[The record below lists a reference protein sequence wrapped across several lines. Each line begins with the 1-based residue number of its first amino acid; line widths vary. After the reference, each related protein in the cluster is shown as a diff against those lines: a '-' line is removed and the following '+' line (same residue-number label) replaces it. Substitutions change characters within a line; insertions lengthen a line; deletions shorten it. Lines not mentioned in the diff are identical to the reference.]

1 MRDKQ
6 SIKDDIVQ
14 RLATVID
21 PELHIDIVNL
31 GLVYTID
38 LDNDGICL
46 IEMTLTTMGCPLT
59 NVLADMVTKAVK
71 EVPEVKNVDVEFV
84 WEPAWTI
91 DRMSRFAKLSLGVHL
106 YLNNWIRE

>member
-1 MRDKQ
+1 MIDKQ

-91 DRMSRFAKLSLGVHL
+91 DRMSRFAKLSLGVH
-106 YLNNWIRE
+106 

>member
-46 IEMTLTTMGCPLT
+46 IEMTLTTMGWPLT
-59 NVLADMVTKAVK
+59 NVLADMVVKAVR

-91 DRMSRFAKLSLGVHL
+91 DRMSRFAKLSLGVH
-106 YLNNWIRE
+106 

>member
-14 RLATVID
+14 RLVTVID

-91 DRMSRFAKLSLGVHL
+91 DWMRRFAKLSLGVH
-106 YLNNWIRE
+106 

>member
-1 MRDKQ
+1 MRYKQ

-91 DRMSRFAKLSLGVHL
+91 DRMSRFAKLSLGVH
-106 YLNNWIRE
+106 

>member
-14 RLATVID
+14 RLVTVID

-91 DRMSRFAKLSLGVHL
+91 DRMSRFAKLSLGVH
-106 YLNNWIRE
+106 

>member
-21 PELHIDIVNL
+21 PELHIDIINL

-91 DRMSRFAKLSLGVHL
+91 DRMTRFAKLSLGVH
-106 YLNNWIRE
+106 

>member
-14 RLATVID
+14 QLATVID

-59 NVLADMVTKAVK
+59 NVLADMVVKAVR

-91 DRMSRFAKLSLGVHL
+91 DRMSRFAKLSLWVH
-106 YLNNWIRE
+106 

>member
-6 SIKDDIVQ
+6 SSKDDIVQ

-91 DRMSRFAKLSLGVHL
+91 DRMSRFAKLSLGVH
-106 YLNNWIRE
+106 

>member
-91 DRMSRFAKLSLGVHL
+91 DRMTRFAKLSLGVH
-106 YLNNWIRE
+106 

>member
-46 IEMTLTTMGCPLT
+46 IEMTLTTRGCPLT

-91 DRMSRFAKLSLGVHL
+91 DRMSRFAKLSLGVH
-106 YLNNWIRE
+106 

>member
-6 SIKDDIVQ
+6 SIKDDIIQ
-14 RLATVID
+14 QLSTVID
-21 PELHIDIVNL
+21 PELRVDIVNL
-31 GLVYTID
+31 GLVYSID

-71 EVPEVKNVDVEFV
+71 KVPEVRNVDVEFV
-84 WEPAWTI
+84 WEPAWTTE
-91 DRMSRFAKLSLGVHL
+91 RMSRLAKLTLGIH
-106 YLNNWIRE
+106 

>member
-59 NVLADMVTKAVK
+59 HVLADMVVKAVR

-91 DRMSRFAKLSLGVHL
+91 DRMSRFAKLSLGVH
-106 YLNNWIRE
+106 

>member
-6 SIKDDIVQ
+6 LIKDDIVQ
-14 RLATVID
+14 QLSTVID

-46 IEMTLTTMGCPLT
+46 IEMTLTTMGLP
-59 NVLADMVTKAVK
+59 
-71 EVPEVKNVDVEFV
+71 
-84 WEPAWTI
+84 I
-91 DRMSRFAKLSLGVHL
+91 DKCFS
-106 YLNNWIRE
+106 

>member
-71 EVPEVKNVDVEFV
+71 EVPEVKNVDVEFI

-91 DRMSRFAKLSLGVHL
+91 DRMSRFAKLSLGVH
-106 YLNNWIRE
+106 

>member
-46 IEMTLTTMGCPLT
+46 IEMTLTTMGCPFT
-59 NVLADMVTKAVK
+59 NVLADMVIKAVK

-91 DRMSRFAKLSLGVHL
+91 DRMSRFAKLSLGVH
-106 YLNNWIRE
+106 

>member
-1 MRDKQ
+1 MRDKKL
-6 SIKDDIVQ
+6 IKDDIVQ
-14 RLATVID
+14 QLSSVVD

-59 NVLADMVTKAVK
+59 NVLADMVVKAVRN
-71 EVPEVKNVDVEFV
+71 VPEVKNVDVEFV
-84 WEPAWTI
+84 WEPAWSI
-91 DRMSRFAKLSLGVHL
+91 DRMSRFAKLTLGVH
-106 YLNNWIRE
+106 

>member
-21 PELHIDIVNL
+21 PELHIDIANL

-91 DRMSRFAKLSLGVHL
+91 DRMSCFAKLSLGVH
-106 YLNNWIRE
+106 

>member
-38 LDNDGICL
+38 LDNDGICS
-46 IEMTLTTMGCPLT
+46 IEMTLTTMGCQLT
-59 NVLADMVTKAVK
+59 NVLADMVVTAVR

-91 DRMSRFAKLSLGVHL
+91 DRMSRFAKLSLGVH
-106 YLNNWIRE
+106 

>member
-46 IEMTLTTMGCPLT
+46 IEMTLTTMGCPLI

-91 DRMSRFAKLSLGVHL
+91 DRMSRFAKLSLGVH
-106 YLNNWIRE
+106 

>member
-46 IEMTLTTMGCPLT
+46 IEMTLTTMGCPL
-59 NVLADMVTKAVK
+59 
-71 EVPEVKNVDVEFV
+71 
-84 WEPAWTI
+84 
-91 DRMSRFAKLSLGVHL
+91 G
-106 YLNNWIRE
+106 

>member
-31 GLVYTID
+31 ELVYTID

-91 DRMSRFAKLSLGVHL
+91 DRMSRFAKLSLGVH
-106 YLNNWIRE
+106 

>member
-46 IEMTLTTMGCPLT
+46 IEMTLTTMGMQPFL
-59 NVLADMVTKAVK
+59 
-71 EVPEVKNVDVEFV
+71 
-84 WEPAWTI
+84 
-91 DRMSRFAKLSLGVHL
+91 L
-106 YLNNWIRE
+106 YKIGRAHV

>member
-71 EVPEVKNVDVEFV
+71 EVPQVKNVDVEFV

-91 DRMSRFAKLSLGVHL
+91 DRMSRFAKLSLGVH
-106 YLNNWIRE
+106 

>member
-38 LDNDGICL
+38 LDNDRICL

-91 DRMSRFAKLSLGVHL
+91 DRMSRFAKLSLGVH
-106 YLNNWIRE
+106 

>member
-84 WEPAWTI
+84 WYPVWTP
-91 DRMSRFAKLSLGVHL
+91 DRMSDAAKK
-106 YLNNWIRE
+106 YFNIDEKED